1 MTMFRV
7 TDLKQFEFCPRLI
20 FYHYCWPDV
29 RPITAKM
36 VLGKEAQSAE
46 EARAARRSLKRYG
59 LTEGREESSVRVES
73 ERLGLRGIVDLVIE
87 TLPPHPSPL
96 PGGEG
101 TTFPHPSP
109 LPGGEGTTFP
119 HPSPL
124 PGGEGTTFP
133 HPSPLPGG
141 EGTTS
146 PHPSPLPGGEGTTFP
161 HPSRVGGANQPP
173 PTPPDSGGAK
183 GAKHELIP
191 VDYKL
196 STRQAGSHFKLQL
209 LAYGWMLAEMR
220 GVPSE
225 RGFLYSIPKREAV
238 EVKFTA
244 AMRSKLEQAVATMK
258 EVVLREQMPAPTT
271 ERDKCGVCEF
281 RRFCNDV

>member
-109 LPGGEGTTFP
+109 LPGGEGTTF
-119 HPSPL
+119 
-124 PGGEGTTFP
+124 
-133 HPSPLPGG
+133 
-141 EGTTS
+141 